1 MDYILLR
8 KHGRNFK
15 LWAKIESSISE
26 RISSLFFFALQLGIE
41 ISFSVVTLNICISWL
56 PIWINQWMHMS
67 VVHIGH
73 EGTEQYTWRN
83 TYVSRWYFFC
93 NVRHFLSYQYEPL
106 KSILLFIFR
115 NYLLL
120 VFEKKCHW
128 LKLVRWLVLLY
139 ENN

>member
-41 ISFSVVTLNICISWL
+41 KSFSVVTLNICISWL
-56 PIWINQWMHMS
+56 PIWINQWMHIS

-93 NVRHFLSYQYEPL
+93 NVRHFLSYQYEPQR
-106 KSILLFIFR
+106 KYFIVYIQKLLIISFW
-115 NYLLL
+115 
-120 VFEKKCHW
+120 KKNVIDW
-128 LKLVRWLVLLY
+128 
-139 ENN
+139 N